1 MNIDVLPEFNSDGD
15 LPAGLHSATVTEIER
30 RFGRFMISDRRV
42 GLFEKFKQMAG
53 MAKTSG
59 IVEKI
64 IIGGSFVTAKPEP
77 HDIVGVIVLSKD
89 VDFDTLTPSQYVI
102 ADRDA
107 LRRVL
112 RGGDL
117 DVIVVRESSQRMQ
130 TAIEFF
136 QTNRDNKEVG
146 IVEVKL

>member
-1 MNIDVLPEFNSDGD
+1 MNIDVLPEFDFDGD
-15 LPAGLHSATVTEIER
+15 LPAGLHSATLVDLER

-42 GLFEKFKQMAG
+42 ALFEKFKQMVE
-53 MAKTSG
+53 MAKASG

-64 IIGGSFVTAKPEP
+64 IVGGSFVTAKPDP
-77 HDIVGVIVLSKD
+77 NDIDLVIVLSKD
-89 VDFDTLTPSQYVI
+89 IDFDTLAPSQYVI
-102 ADRDA
+102 TDRDA
-107 LRRVL
+107 LRRVF

-117 DVIVVRESSQRMQ
+117 DVIVVRESTKRMQ